1 MKTALD
7 RVALAATV
15 PIIVVFALMV
25 SALLLGEH
33 VRLSGLVL
41 VTAEVGVGDG
51 LPVGV
56 DHGERLL

>member
-25 SALLLGEH
+25 SALLLG
-33 VRLSGLVL
+33 
-41 VTAEVGVGDG
+41 
-51 LPVGV
+51 
-56 DHGERLL
+56 